1 MVCAYC
7 DAIANKEPYKKCA
20 KCKIAAY
27 CSKDCQKKHWPVH
40 KTVCKSAP
48 KESCSQKT
56 KAGASSF
63 VTVKATTQNPF
74 KAKCTS
80 MSVTVLTYVG
90 PDGSVVNRI
99 GEPVGVFQLSSDAVP
114 MVIKIQGSEDDLITK
129 NTFLQFYN
137 ENRSVSGWIQAAMN
151 TTGEFK
157 DAYTLICNTIM
168 QFGDAGRWGG
178 KKGYFQAVVVQRDM
192 EVKVNCGNL
201 VAENVEWCE
210 LR

>member
-7 DAIANKEPYKKCA
+7 NTIANKESYKKCA
-20 KCKIAAY
+20 KCRHAAN
-27 CSKDCQKKHWPVH
+27 CSKECQIKHWPVH

-48 KESCSQKT
+48 KESCSQMT

-80 MSVTVLTYVG
+80 MSGTVLTYVG
-90 PDGSVVNRI
+90 PDGSVRI
-99 GEPVGVFQLSSDAVP
+99 GDPVGVFQLSSDAVP

-129 NTFLQFYN
+129 NTFLLFYN

-151 TTGEFK
+151 ATGEFK
-157 DAYTLICNTIM
+157 DAYTLICDTIM
-168 QFGDAGRWGG
+168 QCGDAGRVSG
-178 KKGYFQAVVVQRDM
+178 KKGYFNAVVQRNM

-201 VAENVEWCE
+201 VAENIEW
-210 LR
+210 